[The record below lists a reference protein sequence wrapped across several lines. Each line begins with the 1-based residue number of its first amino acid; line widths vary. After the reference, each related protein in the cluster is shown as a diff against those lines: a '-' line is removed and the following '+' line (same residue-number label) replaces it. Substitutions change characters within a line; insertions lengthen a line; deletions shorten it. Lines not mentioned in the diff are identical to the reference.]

1 MAARRPMQTRPAS
14 TADAVHTWTR
24 RGSSC
29 GARDHSARQSC
40 GGRGN
45 AVHAG
50 IDAADAITAARAAL
64 CGRRTLQSP
73 AHLEKV
79 GGEEGRKVHTSPPA
93 PPLKNRAKYD
103 PDPIAA
109 PEAKRRSR
117 RRYAWCESP
126 SKQCD
131 SRALNKFLL
140 TTGPDPS
147 YFLLRQSPTA
157 QIQARSGAL
166 AGNLGAWRSHA
177 LPCRGSDRLDPALIK
192 LGLAVVLGGS

>member
-1 MAARRPMQTRPAS
+1 MMAARRPMQTRPAS
-14 TADAVHTWTR
+14 TADAGAYVDKAR
-24 RGSSC
+24 EFLRGAEDSL
-29 GARDHSARQSC
+29 GLGNRVAAA
-40 GGRGN
+40 GN

-50 IDAADAITAARAAL
+50 IDAAD
-64 CGRRTLQSP
+64 CHHGSESSGCVEGRTLTVPGSS
-73 AHLEKV
+73 
-79 GGEEGRKVHTSPPA
+79 GEGRWRGGAEGGTTSPPA

-109 PEAKRRSR
+109 PEAKARSR

-131 SRALNKFLL
+131 RSSAEQVLAHDRARSLL
-140 TTGPDPS
+140 LSPYG
-147 YFLLRQSPTA
+147 QSPTA

-177 LPCRGSDRLDPALIK
+177 LPVPRIPTASIPL
-192 LGLAVVLGGS
+192 